1 MKRNMSDENLTLD
14 QVRQRIDE
22 LDSRIHALIDE
33 RAACAKEV
41 ARIKG
46 HGEGVVYYRPEREA
60 QILRRVRE
68 RSTGEMPA
76 VDMVRIFREIMASCL
91 ALEQQL
97 TVAFLGPEGSF
108 TQEATFKHFGHAS
121 LLLPQR
127 SLEDVF
133 REVEVKNAN
142 YGVVAVENSTEGSVA
157 HTLDMLSGA
166 NLKVCGE
173 VELRIH
179 HNLLSSEDDLDKIKV
194 VYAHQQALAQCRGW
208 LSEHLRGV
216 EQLAVSSNAEAAQR
230 ATTEAGAAAI
240 AGAHAAEL
248 YQLNILANNIED
260 NISNKTRFLV
270 IGHSFPPASGQDKT
284 SLFVVTGNQPGALY
298 RVLQPFS
305 QHGLSMSKIESRPS
319 KKEAWE
325 YVFFIDINGHVDDE
339 NVAAA
344 LQEIKNEA
352 HLVKVLGSYPKA
364 VI

>member
-1 MKRNMSDENLTLD
+1 MSDEKLTLD

-22 LDSRIHALIDE
+22 LDRRIHSLIDE

-46 HGEGVVYYRPEREA
+46 QGEGVVYYRPEREA
-60 QILRRVRE
+60 QILRRVKE
-68 RSTGEMPA
+68 RSKGDMPA

-108 TQEATFKHFGHAS
+108 TQEATLKHFGHAAY
-121 LLLPQR
+121 LMPQN
-127 SLEDVF
+127 SLEDIF
-133 REVEVKNAN
+133 REVEVKNAS

-157 HTLDMLSGA
+157 HTLDMLSSTS
-166 NLKVCGE
+166 LKVCGE

-179 HNLLSSEDDLDKIKV
+179 HNLLSRENDLAKLKV
-194 VYAHQQALAQCRGW
+194 VYAHQQALAQCRTW
-208 LSEHLRGV
+208 LSEHLPGV
-216 EQLAVSSNAEAAQR
+216 EQLAMNSNAEAAQR
-230 ATTEAGAAAI
+230 ATNEEGAAAI
-240 AGAHAAEL
+240 AGAYAAEF
-248 YQLNILANNIED
+248 YQHNILANNIED

-270 IGHSFPPASGQDKT
+270 IGQDFPPASGKDKT
-284 SLFVVTGNQPGALY
+284 SIFVVAGNQPGALY
-298 RVLQPFS
+298 RILHPLS

-325 YVFFIDINGHVDDE
+325 YVFFIDINGHVDDA

-344 LQEIKNEA
+344 LSELKNEA
-352 HLVKVLGSYPKA
+352 HLIKVLGSYPRA

>member
-1 MKRNMSDENLTLD
+1 MSDEKLTLD

-22 LDSRIHALIDE
+22 LDRRIHSLIDE

-60 QILRRVRE
+60 QILRRVKE
-68 RSTGEMPA
+68 RSKGDMPA

-108 TQEATFKHFGHAS
+108 TQEATLKHFGHAAY
-121 LLLPQR
+121 LMPQN
-127 SLEDVF
+127 SLEDIF
-133 REVEVKNAN
+133 REVEVKNAS

-157 HTLDMLSGA
+157 HTLDMLSSTS
-166 NLKVCGE
+166 LKVCGE

-179 HNLLSSEDDLDKIKV
+179 HNLLSRENDLAKLKV
-194 VYAHQQALAQCRGW
+194 VYAHQQALAQCRTW
-208 LSEHLRGV
+208 LSEHLPGV
-216 EQLAVSSNAEAAQR
+216 EQLAMNSNAEAAQR
-230 ATTEAGAAAI
+230 ATGEEGAAAI
-240 AGAHAAEL
+240 AGAYAAEF
-248 YQLNILANNIED
+248 YQHNILANNIED

-270 IGHSFPPASGQDKT
+270 IGQDFPPASGKDKT
-284 SLFVVTGNQPGALY
+284 SIFVVAGNQPGALY
-298 RVLQPFS
+298 RILHPLS

-325 YVFFIDINGHVDDE
+325 YVFFIDINGHVDDA

-344 LQEIKNEA
+344 LSELKNEA
-352 HLVKVLGSYPKA
+352 HLIKVLGSYPRA